1 MRTKILAAFVAGGV
15 LVGAGLVTA
24 VIAAPGTA
32 QAQDDTDEIGDRDPT
47 PRVLGLLG
55 DILDRLVGEG
65 TISQDQAD
73 AIVDAAEDRVAEL
86 GNRRMTLREQLSQS
100 LEDGVVTED
109 EASELPD
116 DHWIFGDAFDEA
128 WEDGQVTVD
137 ELREAAPF
145 HGHHPFRR
153 GFRLG
158 ALWDGGGIDQQEY
171 DGLDENH
178 PLKQVDVTEYLAD
191 GLITPDEFREVI
203 RDLLGAR
210 LGDDA

>member
-15 LVGAGLVTA
+15 LAGAGLVTA
-24 VIAAPGTA
+24 VISAPGIA
-32 QAQDDTDEIGDRDPT
+32 QAQDDTDDVGERGAV
-47 PRVLGLLG
+47 PRILGFLG
-55 DILDRLVGEG
+55 DILGDLVSDG

-73 AIVDAAEDRVAEL
+73 AIVDATKDKVTEVRD
-86 GNRRMTLREQLSQS
+86 RRMALREQLSRS
-100 LEDGVVTED
+100 LEDGVITED

-128 WEDGQVTVD
+128 WEDGQVTVE

-153 GFRLG
+153 GLRFG
-158 ALWDGGGIDQQEY
+158 ALWDDGGIDQQEY
-171 DGLDENH
+171 DSLGENH

-191 GLITPDEFREVI
+191 GLITPDEFREVVH
-203 RDLLGAR
+203 DLLGAR
-210 LGDDA
+210 LGDGA